1 MRRRRRELLAGA
13 VVALVAVLAWA
24 LAPSYPSYDSQWALV
39 WGRELVH
46 GVLPSY
52 EVYAAPTPHPL
63 WTLVAGA
70 CALLGGGGDRAL
82 VLVAVG
88 SLVALA
94 WGVARL
100 GAGVWDAPRGL
111 LAAVLVGTSTSL
123 GLYAA
128 KAFVDVPFAAL
139 VAWAGALEVERA
151 RAGRPAGLG
160 PPALLAVAG
169 LLRPEGWLLALALWA
184 WRRGWR
190 SASLTGL
197 AFLAPLLWGLADL
210 AVTGDPLFSLH
221 RTSLV
226 VESIG
231 EQVSAGEVPRA
242 LVSFLAAV
250 LRPPVLVLGV
260 LGVGLALWRGRARPP
275 RALGVPLAL
284 LAVGIAAFVAGAV
297 LALTA
302 QQRYLTVPAVALGL
316 FAAHAL
322 LGFRDEA
329 PGAVR
334 TWWARGAAG
343 AAVLALVA
351 GVVLLPGT
359 AGRLRTELRFV
370 RDSHSALAAVLA
382 VARVRGCRPIVM
394 PTYKGVPDALWI
406 LGAPPGVVVA
416 APALGPR
423 RPGARIIVGP
433 GDRVIRRF
441 GRAAGVPATTDV
453 LDPDVPIL
461 ARRGAFTA
469 QGRCT

>member
-13 VVALVAVLAWA
+13 AVALVAVLAWA
-24 LAPSYPSYDSQWALV
+24 LVPSYPSYDSQWALV

-46 GVLPSY
+46 GVLLSY
-52 EVYAAPTPHPL
+52 GVYAAPTPHPL
-63 WTLVAGA
+63 WTVVAGV
-70 CALLGGGGDRAL
+70 CALLGRGGDRAL

-100 GAGVWDAPRGL
+100 GTGVWDAPRGL
-111 LAAVLVGTSTSL
+111 LAALLVGTSTSL

-128 KAFVDVPFAAL
+128 KAFVDVPFVAL
-139 VAWAGALEVERA
+139 VTWAGALEAERT
-151 RAGRPAGLG
+151 RGGRGGGLG
-160 PPALLAVAG
+160 PPVLLAVAG
-169 LLRPEGWLLALALWA
+169 LLRPEGWLLALALWV

-190 SASLTGL
+190 STALTGL
-197 AFLAPLLWGLADL
+197 AFLAPVLWALSDL

-231 EQVSAGEVPRA
+231 EQVRAGQVPRA

-260 LGVGLALWRGRARPP
+260 VGLGLALWRGARPL
-275 RALGVPLAL
+275 RALAVPLAL
-284 LAVGIAAFVAGAV
+284 LAVGTTAFVAGAV

-302 QQRYLTVPAVALGL
+302 QQRYLTVPAVSLGL

-329 PGAVR
+329 PGRVR

-343 AAVLALVA
+343 VAVLALVA

-359 AGRLRTELRFV
+359 AGRLGTELRFV
-370 RDSHSALAAVLA
+370 RDSHSDLSAVLA
-382 VARVRGCRPIVM
+382 VSRVRGCRPIVM

-406 LGAPPGVVVA
+406 LQAPPGVVVA
-416 APALGPR
+416 APALGGR

-433 GDRVIRRF
+433 GDRPIRRF
-441 GRAAGVPATTDV
+441 GRAAGVPAATDV
-453 LDPDVPIL
+453 LDPALPIL

-469 QGRCT
+469 QGRCG